1 MISTYLYAFFHLVEL
16 LCGATDKRTRGGE
29 ILYFV
34 LEKLEI
40 RNNRRIFV
48 HENTMIY
55 HNDKY

>member
-1 MISTYLYAFFHLVEL
+1 MLFSSCVIA
-16 LCGATDKRTRGGE
+16 LCGKIQMNKWGGE
-29 ILYFV
+29 ILYFF

>member
-1 MISTYLYAFFHLVEL
+1 MHFSP
-16 LCGATDKRTRGGE
+16 CGFAVRGNRQTNKWGGG